1 MVTQNTA
8 TADASRGS
16 QWRWDMAGKI
26 VRGEISADLVDA
38 EIARAVVLRRHLDK
52 QPPANAEPPGAE
64 PCPFLITAHRIFHE
78 NGVARWQLEAYVLS
92 DMSDREV
99 AVRCDVPREVVA
111 AYVAVFFDVRPHLP
125 PGKWIM
131 QHVIGPS
138 PYSGFREHDVRPFWA
153 LMATLCGPKFV
164 EMFVKAYLAALRPD
178 DRPVLSVYFRP
189 NVPLAVQGPVALQ
202 ILGMTGEGDLVN
214 EKLHRRLDVA
224 ESLADPELAEAE
236 AKRAVGDVIQTAR
249 AILAGKRIPKQGK
262 SARNRGRKHGREQ
275 RPDRKHEPF
284 TNGGRNLLPILF
296 VPD

>member
-1 MVTQNTA
+1 MRPRLTVALGHGRQDRPGRNLGQPCRCS
-8 TADASRGS
+8 DS
-16 QWRWDMAGKI
+16 
-26 VRGEISADLVDA
+26 
-38 EIARAVVLRRHLDK
+38 RAVVLRRHLDK

-153 LMATLCGPKFV
+153 LMATSCGPKFV

-178 DRPVLSVYFRP
+178 DRPVLSVYFGP

-236 AKRAVGDVIQTAR
+236 AKQAVGDVIQTAR

-262 SARNRGRKHGREQ
+262 SALTEEGNVVGSNGPIGSTNPLQMAEEISYRSCSSLT
-275 RPDRKHEPF
+275 DRQL
-284 TNGGRNLLPILF
+284 R
-296 VPD
+296 